1 MMERRYTG
9 RCASPGLA
17 LGPLVAFAP
26 ESRART
32 ASGTVEIETEALHTA
47 LAKARSDLRELVN
60 RSPRETAEILD
71 FQVALLDD
79 DVLAEPAF
87 SAIAEGHAAHDAWR
101 AAMDAEI
108 AGYECSGDEYFRAR
122 AADLTD
128 IRDRVLAN
136 LAGSLPPVAIPPGAI
151 VAAVDLAPSRFLGI
165 DWSRGGALALTAGSV
180 TSHVAMLA
188 RSRGVPAV
196 VGLGVDVADLT
207 GDALVDAH
215 RGVLIVNPGAAAR
228 VQFDHDAREASTAR
242 ALADAAKL
250 RPAVTSDGTP
260 IRIMLNIADPDEL
273 NGLDPAICDGIGLV
287 RTELLFHGRN
297 ELPDEEHQYAVYRR
311 IAEWAKDRPVTIRT
325 LDAGGDKPIPGLTVA
340 GESNPFLGVRGVRL
354 SFARPDV
361 FRIQLRALARA
372 AMHGNVKIML
382 PMVTLPREL
391 AAARAMLDEEVAA
404 LHSRGVPT
412 RRPSLGIMIEV
423 PAAAIAAD
431 QFDADFFSI
440 GSNDLTQYVAAAG
453 RDIGA
458 VADLADAVAPAMLRL
473 MRYVVDTAHTQQIDV
488 SLCGDAGGD
497 PRAIPPLLATGLRCL
512 SMAPA
517 LVGSA
522 KLALAA
528 IDLRTLPE
536 PSVWP
541 V

>member
-26 ESRART
+26 ETRHRN
-32 ASGTVEIETEALHTA
+32 ASGIVELEMEALHGA
-47 LAKARSDLRELVN
+47 LTKARFDLRELVN
-60 RSPRETAEILD
+60 RSPGETAEILD

-101 AAMDAEI
+101 VAMDAEI
-108 AGYECSGDEYFRAR
+108 AGYESSGDEYFRAR

-136 LAGSLPPVAIPPGAI
+136 LAGSLPPVEIPPGAV

-165 DWSRGGALALTAGSV
+165 DWSRGGALALTAGSA

-228 VQFDHDAREASTAR
+228 VQFEHDARDASAIR
-242 ALADAAKL
+242 ALADAAAL
-250 RPAVTSDGTP
+250 RPAATSDGTP

-287 RTELLFHGRN
+287 RTELLFHDRN

-325 LDAGGDKPIPGLTVA
+325 LDAGGDKPIPGLTVT
-340 GESNPFLGVRGVRL
+340 GESNPFLGVRGIRL

-391 AAARAMLDEEVAA
+391 AAARAMLEEEVAA
-404 LHSRGVPT
+404 LHSRGVPA
-412 RRPSLGIMIEV
+412 RRPSLGIMVEV

-431 QFDADFFSI
+431 HFDADFFSI
-440 GSNDLTQYVAAAG
+440 GSNDLTQYLAAAG

-458 VADLADAVAPAMLRL
+458 VADLADAVAPAMQRL

-497 PRAIPPLLATGLRCL
+497 PRAIPLLLATGLRCL

-517 LVGSA
+517 LVGGA

-536 PSVWP
+536 ASAWP